1 MVQFFFQ
8 ELIIKIS
15 HAHFQYLVLMSQLN
29 KFMIVNISE
38 NTFMFKVNNKP
49 VMNKQH
55 PKLTRQPVV
64 RKERNTLSFL
74 YLNKNHTALRSSFT
88 T

>member
-1 MVQFFFQ
+1 MLVYFKWFNFFFQ

-64 RKERNTLSFL
+64 
-74 YLNKNHTALRSSFT
+74 
-88 T
+88 